1 MQIKQSKFLI
11 SVASS
16 GKLPEYSAPEIAIA
30 GKSNVGKS
38 SLINFLVNNKKMA
51 KTSATPGR
59 TRLLNY
65 FEINNG
71 EFNLVDLPGYGYAKA
86 SKVEKDKWG
95 ALIEGYFQNSENLKH
110 VLVLVDSRHEPTQD
124 DIQLVSY
131 FFYYHIPFTIIA
143 TKTDKLSRQQISKSR
158 KRIAETFRIG
168 TSDVIMTSAETRQG
182 KEELLSRLD
191 SVLHPENVVLEY
203 NETKADE

>member
-11 SVASS
+11 SVAPG
-16 GKLPEYSAPEIAIA
+16 GKLPEYTAPEIAIA

-86 SKVEKDKWG
+86 SKSEMEKWG

-110 VLVLVDSRHEPTQD
+110 VLVLVDSRHVPSQD
-124 DIQLVSY
+124 DVQLVSY
-131 FFYYHIPFTIIA
+131 FFYYHIPFTIVA
-143 TKTDKLSRQQISKSR
+143 TKTDKLSRQQIAKSR
-158 KRIAETFRIG
+158 KVIAETFRIG
-168 TSDVIMTSAETRQG
+168 TSDVIMTSAENRHG
-182 KEELLSRLD
+182 KEELLARID
-191 SVLHPENVVLEY
+191 RVLHPENVVLEY
-203 NETKADE
+203 NEVKADD